1 MDKEKPPPVHSTE
14 IQTSIS
20 PSSAAELNTTSALA
34 NYATEAGRMKNHLG
48 KPILSTPDQDLN
60 PSIPIIGSPVVGK
73 GSFGVVWKGK
83 WRDIYVAVKHIDSEA
98 ERNAFKVEVRQ
109 LSRVSH
115 PNIVK
120 LYGACTQPVC
130 LVMEYAEGGSLYDV
144 LHCQP
149 RIKYSAGHAMSWAL
163 QCARGVAYLHN
174 MQPKALIHRD
184 LKPPNL
190 LLIMDGKVLKICD
203 FGTACDQQTYMTN
216 NKGSAAWM
224 APEVFE
230 GERYTE
236 KCDVFSWGII
246 LWEVISRRKPFGEI
260 GGTAFRIMW
269 AVHQGTRPPLIA
281 GCPRPLERLMTRKDP
296 TCPHTAC
303 FSCWNKNPACRPSM
317 DEVVHIMSSLLP
329 LFSGHED
336 PVQYSSS
343 DSASSL
349 GQYGQQSSQGTDVTD
364 KDFSTELDDT
374 HLDITSTVLESP
386 HTQVGSTMNGSFNFN
401 SREDQER
408 LSSPLYI
415 HVEEPE
421 TWKEMNWHQ
430 NGENPEHLGI
440 QNTVGLDK
448 FVIQEPNSVDI
459 TALHLTTRSDYVLM
473 FVWRKTTLITC
484 DRDYNFNLP
493 VICGIVYCESNTLVH
508 AATKAVN
515 RLDLFPP
522 PAAVGP
528 DHIACVCVCV
538 AYGAQLVK
546 WELSSFQHKAASEV
560 NPHLR
565 GGRVENHLGKTT
577 PPVHPTEIQT
587 LISPSSAV
595 ELNTASA
602 LAKYATEAGSST
614 RQPELDDVYLDML
627 DPQFHP
633 IPPDKNCQQSM
644 QIFEQHKQL
653 AQEYLKVQT
662 EMTYLS
668 RQMDELAERL
678 SEAEGLSQLDQQDSE
693 MHQEELRKLENEKE
707 NLLALRRNL
716 TRQLQLIKGQRE
728 TSGEG
733 SDWVVLSRQD
743 YTPLT

>member
-1 MDKEKPPPVHSTE
+1 M
-14 IQTSIS
+14 
-20 PSSAAELNTTSALA
+20 
-34 NYATEAGRMKNHLG
+34 
-48 KPILSTPDQDLN
+48 
-60 PSIPIIGSPVVGK
+60 VVGK

-230 GERYTE
+230 
-236 KCDVFSWGII
+236 
-246 LWEVISRRKPFGEI
+246 
-260 GGTAFRIMW
+260 AFRIMW

-281 GCPRPLERLMTRKDP
+281 GCPRPLERLMT
-296 TCPHTAC
+296 
-303 FSCWNKNPACRPSM
+303 SCWNKNPACRPSM

-336 PVQYSSS
+336 PVQYSSN

-349 GQYGQQSSQGTDVTD
+349 GQYGQQSSQGTAVTD

-374 HLDITSTVLESP
+374 NLDITSTVLES
-386 HTQVGSTMNGSFNFN
+386 TQ
-401 SREDQER
+401 
-408 LSSPLYI
+408 
-415 HVEEPE
+415 
-421 TWKEMNWHQ
+421 MNWHQ
-430 NGENPEHLGI
+430 NGENSEHLGI

-459 TALHLTTRSDYVLM
+459 TVKCNDSGDLKQLCSQLTY
-473 FVWRKTTLITC
+473 
-484 DRDYNFNLP
+484 
-493 VICGIVYCESNTLVH
+493 
-508 AATKAVN
+508 AAP
-515 RLDLFPP
+515 LCLPP
-522 PAAVGP
+522 PP
-528 DHIACVCVCV
+528 RSPNS
-538 AYGAQLVK
+538 LP
-546 WELSSFQHKAASEV
+546 
-560 NPHLR
+560 PHDL
-565 GGRVENHLGKTT
+565 
-577 PPVHPTEIQT
+577 PP
-587 LISPSSAV
+587 
-595 ELNTASA
+595 N
-602 LAKYATEAGSST
+602 Y
-614 RQPELDDVYLDML
+614 
-627 DPQFHP
+627 
-633 IPPDKNCQQSM
+633 
-644 QIFEQHKQL
+644 FE
-653 AQEYLKVQT
+653 
-662 EMTYLS
+662 
-668 RQMDELAERL
+668 
-678 SEAEGLSQLDQQDSE
+678 
-693 MHQEELRKLENEKE
+693 
-707 NLLALRRNL
+707 
-716 TRQLQLIKGQRE
+716 
-728 TSGEG
+728 
-733 SDWVVLSRQD
+733 
-743 YTPLT
+743 

>member
-1 MDKEKPPPVHSTE
+1 MACNEVTAQPQHFVEQIDYQKIDYNEIEKLE
-14 IQTSIS
+14 
-20 PSSAAELNTTSALA
+20 
-34 NYATEAGRMKNHLG
+34 
-48 KPILSTPDQDLN
+48 
-60 PSIPIIGSPVVGK
+60 VVGK

-303 FSCWNKNPACRPSM
+303 CSCWNKNPACRPSM

-349 GQYGQQSSQGTDVTD
+349 GQYGQQSSQGTAVTD

-374 HLDITSTVLESP
+374 NLDITSTVLEST

-415 HVEEPE
+415 HVEEPVKRESGKPPSLHPTRIQTPIYLLSIDSLVYCENNALDHAATDE

-430 NGENPEHLGI
+430 NGENSEHLGI

-459 TALHLTTRSDYVLM
+459 TAPHLTTRSECAYVC
-473 FVWRKTTLITC
+473 VERERKTILITC
-484 DRDYNFNLP
+484 DRDSNFNLP
-493 VICGIVYCESNTLVH
+493 VICGVVYCESSALDHVV
-508 AATKAVN
+508 TKAVKCN
-515 RLDLFPP
+515 DSGDLKQLCSQLTYAAPLCLPP
-522 PAAVGP
+522 PP
-528 DHIACVCVCV
+528 RSPNS
-538 AYGAQLVK
+538 LP
-546 WELSSFQHKAASEV
+546 
-560 NPHLR
+560 PHDL
-565 GGRVENHLGKTT
+565 
-577 PPVHPTEIQT
+577 PP
-587 LISPSSAV
+587 
-595 ELNTASA
+595 N
-602 LAKYATEAGSST
+602 Y
-614 RQPELDDVYLDML
+614 
-627 DPQFHP
+627 
-633 IPPDKNCQQSM
+633 
-644 QIFEQHKQL
+644 FE
-653 AQEYLKVQT
+653 
-662 EMTYLS
+662 
-668 RQMDELAERL
+668 
-678 SEAEGLSQLDQQDSE
+678 
-693 MHQEELRKLENEKE
+693 
-707 NLLALRRNL
+707 
-716 TRQLQLIKGQRE
+716 
-728 TSGEG
+728 
-733 SDWVVLSRQD
+733 
-743 YTPLT
+743 

>member
-1 MDKEKPPPVHSTE
+1 
-14 IQTSIS
+14 
-20 PSSAAELNTTSALA
+20 
-34 NYATEAGRMKNHLG
+34 MKDHQG
-48 KPILSTPDQDLN
+48 KTILSTPDQDLN
-60 PSIPIIGSPVVGK
+60 PSIPVIGSPVVGK

-216 NKGSAAWM
+216 NKGS
-224 APEVFE
+224 
-230 GERYTE
+230 ERYTE

-281 GCPRPLERLMTRKDP
+281 GCPRPLERLMT
-296 TCPHTAC
+296 
-303 FSCWNKNPACRPSM
+303 SCWNKNPACRPSM

-349 GQYGQQSSQGTDVTD
+349 GQYGQQSSQGTAVTD

-374 HLDITSTVLESP
+374 NLDITSTVLESTY
-386 HTQVGSTMNGSFNFN
+386 TQVGSTMNGSFNFN

-430 NGENPEHLGI
+430 NGENSEHLGI

-459 TALHLTTRSDYVLM
+459 TGSD
-473 FVWRKTTLITC
+473 R
-484 DRDYNFNLP
+484 
-493 VICGIVYCESNTLVH
+493 
-508 AATKAVN
+508 
-515 RLDLFPP
+515 
-522 PAAVGP
+522 PA
-528 DHIACVCVCV
+528 
-538 AYGAQLVK
+538 
-546 WELSSFQHKAASEV
+546 
-560 NPHLR
+560 
-565 GGRVENHLGKTT
+565 
-577 PPVHPTEIQT
+577 
-587 LISPSSAV
+587 SP
-595 ELNTASA
+595 
-602 LAKYATEAGSST
+602 
-614 RQPELDDVYLDML
+614 
-627 DPQFHP
+627 
-633 IPPDKNCQQSM
+633 
-644 QIFEQHKQL
+644 
-653 AQEYLKVQT
+653 
-662 EMTYLS
+662 
-668 RQMDELAERL
+668 
-678 SEAEGLSQLDQQDSE
+678 
-693 MHQEELRKLENEKE
+693 
-707 NLLALRRNL
+707 LALGPVRPQSFSNL
-716 TRQLQLIKGQRE
+716 HPRPRIPLPF
-728 TSGEG
+728 GEK
-733 SDWVVLSRQD
+733 
-743 YTPLT
+743 